1 MATISDEQKIYELS
15 QIWKDAEYNFAF
27 WDKVSIDWDGE
38 YRKALPRVL
47 ATSDMYEYYRELA
60 RFINLLG
67 DGHTGIS
74 FPMEIMQST
83 EYYSML
89 PVYLAWIEGRFIV
102 ISVDEK
108 YKDTIP
114 MFSVLKKYD
123 GMDIGEYIREKWI
136 RIF

>member
-1 MATISDEQKIYELS
+1 MISDEQKIYELS

-27 WDKVSIDWDGE
+27 WDKVSIDWDEE
-38 YRKALPRVL
+38 YRKALSGVL

-89 PVYLAWIEGRFIV
+89 PVYLAKIGDDYIV

-108 YKDTIP
+108 YKDEIYRV
-114 MFSVLKKYD
+114 SED
-123 GMDIGEYIREKWI
+123 HDH
-136 RIF
+136 